1 LRCVCGTRCVALQL
15 MRVGGWMQVSP
26 KQFVQ
31 RLKHDNELFRS
42 FMHQDAHEFLN
53 FLLNDCCETL
63 ERKHS
68 VRAPQKTKPAYP
80 RNHDAAMDGLI
91 ASPSELIA
99 SPSKLLTSP
108 SELLASP
115 SELLASPSEL

>member
-1 LRCVCGTRCVALQL
+1 MSVRSLRCVCGTRCVALQL

-53 FLLNDCCETL
+53 FLLNDKAQVQIELNETW
-63 ERKHS
+63 EEVKC
-68 VRAPQKTKPAYP
+68 TKK
-80 RNHDAAMDGLI
+80 NVSLN
-91 ASPSELIA
+91 LF
-99 SPSKLLTSP
+99 
-108 SELLASP
+108 
-115 SELLASPSEL
+115 